1 MKYFLGLDGG
11 GSKTRAVLVDSLTFT
26 TVAEMSIDKG
36 SNITDSPEA
45 VDVLHEAVV
54 NIMERSKISI

>member
-26 TVAEMSIDKG
+26 TVEEISIDKALVP
-36 SNITDSPEA
+36 SLE
-45 VDVLHEAVV
+45 
-54 NIMERSKISI
+54 ISLLKRFKFEILLYGLPTK